1 MPRIGHG
8 SGQQPNLAFEA
19 DAVTRPKRFA
29 VLSVA
34 GAAQLKR

>member
-1 MPRIGHG
+1 MSIIP
-8 SGQQPNLAFEA
+8 FEA

-29 VLSVA
+29 AASVA